1 MTGARAES
9 YRRVWI
15 LGRTAA
21 SALIVLAAATV
32 GSIEPAAGNA
42 GGLRL
47 AAAPSTVH
55 THPVPIDITTVPAV
69 PGFPVT
75 LDGVTH
81 RTDAR
86 GRVHFDAA
94 PNGRPLVD
102 RVSLTSADL
111 VVDGQRVEAKA
122 IRAYRFKGDAQ
133 LALDVSYLVGFT
145 FKDSN
150 GPPVDPSSFTT
161 ITVRSGS
168 GQVSVLPADEQSWL
182 LGKRAVPKASGLEE
196 KSVDWTVQ
204 QVESGGSNV
213 VNQSQQ
219 HFRPGK
225 QLNVPVEVL
234 FFGLTVQ
241 VDDGLYGSGLSLS
254 DKVALT
260 YPDGSTRTF
269 PLDADGSMTV
279 PALPRGNY
287 TVTPLGGGLKLTHP
301 LRISRDQRIDVQFYS
316 WPDVASVLGVV
327 LAIAGALAW
336 VGRRRRRPST
346 PDEGTA
352 DTVAPD
358 TVTPDASPVRPRSGS
373 DDVPSGLAVA
383 TDRPPE

>member
-1 MTGARAES
+1 MTGARAEG
-9 YRRVWI
+9 RRRRWI

-47 AAAPSTVH
+47 AAAPSTAH

-81 RTDAR
+81 RADAR

-122 IRAYRFKGDAQ
+122 TRAYRFKGNAQ

-150 GPPVDPSSFTT
+150 GPPVDASSFTT

-168 GQVSVLPADEQSWL
+168 GKVAVLPAHEQSWL
-182 LGKRAVPKASGLEE
+182 LGQRAVPKAAGLVT
-196 KSVDWTVQ
+196 KNVDWTVQ
-204 QVESGGSNV
+204 RVESGGSNV

-225 QLNVPVEVL
+225 QLTVPVEVL

-241 VDDGLYGSGLSLS
+241 VDDGLYGFSLS
-254 DKVALT
+254 DKVTLT

-269 PLDADGSMTV
+269 PLDAHGSMTV

-287 TVTPLGGGLKLTHP
+287 TVTPLGSGLKLTHP
-301 LRISRDQRIDVQFYS
+301 LGISRDQRIDVQFYS

-346 PDEGTA
+346 PTEGAAGTTGTT
-352 DTVAPD
+352 DT
-358 TVTPDASPVRPRSGS
+358 SPVTPRSGS